1 MRTACVVASAS
12 FFALVLPA
20 SARAQSRVSIEVG
33 GAVSAYDLGG
43 SSGPALSRG
52 AIRVPDSAATGVG
65 GNGVAS
71 SSRHTADG
79 IAVAEVRPTIALDSG
94 FLLAVG
100 FRAGQ
105 AGLGDSGRSLV
116 GGDLSI
122 GFAHRWG
129 RLLPFI
135 KGLFGFNSYDVPGSP
150 SHQTDLRADAV
161 LGSRLYLTQR
171 FYLAAAAFAGYGDQY
186 GGSLSV
192 GADVVQIF
200 RRGVLP

>member
-1 MRTACVVASAS
+1 MRTACVVASAL
-12 FFALVLPA
+12 FFAVALPA

-33 GAVSAYDLGG
+33 GAVSAYDLNGN
-43 SSGPALSRG
+43 SGPALTRG
-52 AIRVPDSAATGVG
+52 AIRVPDPAVAGVG
-65 GNGVAS
+65 GNGPS
-71 SSRHTADG
+71 SSSHGYADG
-79 IAVAEVRPTIALDSG
+79 IVVAEVRPSIALDSG

-122 GFAHRWG
+122 GFQHRWG

-135 KGLFGFNSYDVPGSP
+135 KGLFGFNSYDIPGSP

-161 LGSRLYLTQR
+161 LGSRLYVTNRL
-171 FYLAAAAFAGYGDQY
+171 FLAAAAFAGYGDQY